1 MRRRSIILAGAIA
14 TAVVAAAVMASPL
27 VRPQCT
33 TLNGGDTLVIR
44 GSSLVRGA
52 VRFFCYRDRAGER
65 LRFILARDS
74 DGGIHAVFDACRQCY
89 KFHKG
94 YSVSGG
100 YLVCRLCG
108 NRYALKEM
116 QAGKASCVPVKLP
129 LAQRGD
135 AVEVKIADLKG
146 GRSLF

>member
-1 MRRRSIILAGAIA
+1 
-14 TAVVAAAVMASPL
+14 VVSPL

-33 TLNGGDTLVIR
+33 VLIGNDTLVIP
-44 GSSLVRGA
+44 GASLVRGA

-74 DGGIHAVFDACRQCY
+74 DGNVHAVFDACRQCY

-94 YSVSGG
+94 YSVLGG

-135 AVEVKIADLKG
+135 SVEVKVVDLRR
-146 GRSLF
+146 GRPLF

>member
-1 MRRRSIILAGAIA
+1 MLAGLVA
-14 TAVVAAAVMASPL
+14 TAVAAAVMASPL
-27 VRPQCT
+27 VRPRCAI
-33 TLNGGDTLVIR
+33 LKGGDTLLIP

-52 VRFFCYRDRAGER
+52 VRFFCYRDSAGER

-74 DGGIHAVFDACRQCY
+74 DGSVHAVFDACHQCY

-94 YSVSGG
+94 YSVSDG

-135 AVEVKIADLKG
+135 TIAVRVADLKG
-146 GRSLF
+146 GRPLF

>member
-1 MRRRSIILAGAIA
+1 MLAGAIA
-14 TAVVAAAVMASPL
+14 TAVVAAAVVASPL

-33 TLNGGDTLVIR
+33 MLNGGDTTLVIP
-44 GSSLVRGA
+44 GSGLVRGA

-74 DGGIHAVFDACRQCY
+74 DAGVHAVFDACRQCY

-129 LAQRGD
+129 LVQRGD
-135 AVEVKIADLKG
+135 KVEVRVADLRR